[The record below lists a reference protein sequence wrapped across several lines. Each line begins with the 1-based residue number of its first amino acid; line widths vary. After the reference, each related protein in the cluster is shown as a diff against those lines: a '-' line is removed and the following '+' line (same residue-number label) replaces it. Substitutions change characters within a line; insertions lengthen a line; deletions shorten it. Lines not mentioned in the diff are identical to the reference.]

1 MKKQTEDYR
10 AMPIIHQQ
18 VAGIDIG
25 SQFHVVAVGDDP
37 KQHVRQFGVSTKELF
52 RLADWLRENEVKHV
66 AMEATGGYERP
77 LVSVLQEAGFEVLI
91 TAGANTKNDRRF
103 KSDTSDAIHIRTLHS
118 LGLLPPI
125 FRPDEFSTLIRPLV
139 RLRKSLVEDAADYI
153 RRIQKALRAGNVRLD
168 TVLTDTNSVSGLR
181 VVAAICE
188 GQEDPVKLAELVD
201 GRCKKK
207 PAEIIELLRGNWTG
221 AMRFE
226 VGSNYRLYLNLQT
239 EIGEIDKELD
249 RHFTDHTK
257 GLEQPQAVAD
267 PTKGRKK
274 LRQSRNTPRLSIEQ
288 YAHKLLGVDLSN
300 IPGFGRDALLTFMA
314 EVGESISKFHS
325 AKAFAKWLG
334 FTPNNKASG
343 GKVLSK
349 KTLKNKSTLPN
360 TFRMVANSLGN
371 MKKPNPM
378 TAFFQRIAYRAG
390 RIKAITATARKL
402 SVVVYKMLT
411 TGEAYTPTKLVGNV
425 ALVKQ
430 QQIRQMK
437 KKLAK
442 FGITGQDLGL
452 FATLEA
458 V

>member
-1 MKKQTEDYR
+1 MKKQDNYL
-10 AMPIIHQQ
+10 AMPVVHQQ
-18 VAGIDIG
+18 VAGIDVG
-25 SQFHVVAVGDDP
+25 SQFHVVAIGDDP
-37 KQHVRQFGVSTKELF
+37 KQHVQQFGVSTKELF
-52 RLADWLRENEVKHV
+52 RLSQWLTDNQVSHV
-66 AMEATGGYERP
+66 ALEATGGYERA
-77 LVSVLQEAGFEVLI
+77 LVNVLQETGFDVLV
-91 TAGANTKNDRRF
+91 TSGANTKNYRRF

-125 FRPDEFSTLIRPLV
+125 FLPDEFSTLIRPLV
-139 RLRKSLVEDAADYI
+139 RLRRSLVEDAADYI

-181 VVAAICE
+181 IIAAICQ
-188 GQEDPVKLAELVD
+188 GQEDPLKLAELVD
-201 GRCKKK
+201 SKCKKK
-207 PAEIIELLRGNWTG
+207 PAEIIELLRGNWNG

-226 VGSNYRLYLNLQT
+226 VRSNYRLYLNLQA
-239 EIGEIDKELD
+239 EIAELDKELD
-249 RHFTDHTK
+249 GHFTDHTK

-267 PTKGRKK
+267 PTVGRQK
-274 LRQSRNTPRLSIEQ
+274 LRQSRNTPRLPIEQ

-314 EVGESISKFHS
+314 EVGESITKFNS

-343 GKVLSK
+343 GKVLSR

-402 SVVVYKMLT
+402 AVVVYKMLT
-411 TGEAYTPTKLVGNV
+411 TGEAYEPTKLVRDV
-425 ALVKQ
+425 AQVKQ
-430 QQIRQMK
+430 QQIRQIK

-442 FGITGQDLGL
+442 FGITGPELGL
-452 FATLEA
+452 DVVFLAN
-458 V
+458 

>member
-1 MKKQTEDYR
+1 MNQQTQDYR
-10 AMPIIHQQ
+10 KMPIVHQQ
-18 VAGIDIG
+18 VAGVDIG
-25 SQFHVVAVGDDP
+25 SQFHVVAIGDDP
-37 KQHVRQFGVSTKELF
+37 KQHVQQFGVSTKELF
-52 RLADWLRENEVKHV
+52 RLAQWLTDNQVKHV

-77 LVSVLQEAGFEVLI
+77 LVNVLQEADFEVLV
-91 TAGANTKNDRRF
+91 TAGANTKNYRRF

-125 FRPDEFSTLIRPLV
+125 FLPDEFSTLIRPLV
-139 RLRKSLVEDAADYI
+139 RLRRSLVEDAADYI

-168 TVLTDTNSVSGLR
+168 AVLTDTNSVSGLR
-181 VVAAICE
+181 IIAAICQ
-188 GQEDPVKLAELVD
+188 GQEDPLKLAELVD
-201 GRCKKK
+201 SHCKKK
-207 PAEIIELLRGNWTG
+207 PAEIIELLGGNWNG

-226 VGSNYRLYLNLQT
+226 VRSNYRLYLNLQA
-239 EIGEIDKELD
+239 EIAELDKELD
-249 RHFTDHTK
+249 QHFTDHTK
-257 GLEQPQAVAD
+257 GLKQPTAVTD
-267 PTKGRKK
+267 PTVGRQK
-274 LRQSRNTPRLSIEQ
+274 LRQSRNTPRLPIEQ

-300 IPGFGRDALLTFMA
+300 IPGFGRDALLTFIA

-402 SVVVYKMLT
+402 AVVVYKMLT
-411 TGEAYTPTKLVGNV
+411 TGEAYEPAKLVRDI
-425 ALVKQ
+425 AQVKQ
-430 QQIRQMK
+430 QQIRQIR

-442 FGITGQDLGL
+442 FEITGQDLGL
-452 FATLEA
+452 FATLGA
-458 V
+458 A

>member
-1 MKKQTEDYR
+1 MKKQDNYL
-10 AMPIIHQQ
+10 AMPVVHQQ

-37 KQHVRQFGVSTKELF
+37 KQHVQQFGVSTKELF
-52 RLADWLRENEVKHV
+52 RLAQWLTDHQVKHV
-66 AMEATGGYERP
+66 ALEATGGYERP
-77 LVSVLQEAGFEVLI
+77 LVNVLQEAGFEVLV
-91 TAGANTKNDRRF
+91 TAGANTKNYRRF

-125 FRPDEFSTLIRPLV
+125 FLPDEFSTLIRPLV
-139 RLRKSLVEDAADYI
+139 RLRKSLVDDAADYI

-181 VVAAICE
+181 VIAAICQGE
-188 GQEDPVKLAELVD
+188 EDPIKLAALVD
-201 GRCKKK
+201 SGCKKK
-207 PAEIIELLRGNWTG
+207 SAEIIELLRGNWNR
-221 AMRFE
+221 AIRFE
-226 VGSNYRLYLNLQT
+226 VRSNYRLYVNLQAA
-239 EIGEIDKELD
+239 IAELD
-249 RHFTDHTK
+249 TELDQHLTDHTK
-257 GLEQPQAVAD
+257 GLDQPATVAD
-267 PTKGRKK
+267 PTKGRQK
-274 LRQSRNTPRLSIEQ
+274 LRQSRNTPRLPIEQ

-314 EVGESISKFHS
+314 EVGEAITKFHS

-343 GKVLSK
+343 GKVLSR

-390 RIKAITATARKL
+390 RIKAITATARK
-402 SVVVYKMLT
+402 VAVIVYKMLT
-411 TGEAYTPTKLVGNV
+411 TGEAYEPTKLVRDV
-425 ALVKQ
+425 AQIKQ
-430 QQIRQMK
+430 QQIRQIK

-442 FGITGQDLGL
+442 FGITGPELGL
-452 FATLEA
+452 VGAFQDS
-458 V
+458 